1 MTTKTTA
8 NSAVVFLF
16 TTNHMNDSCHNI
28 SFVLYL
34 RCKIMLILWW

>member
-16 TTNHMNDSCHNI
+16 MTNYMNDSCYNI

-34 RCKIMLILWW
+34 